1 MKQGR
6 LETAAAAINTALRET
21 RKGALEDAAAVIDAK
36 REAIERVLEN
46 QTGAE
51 LYVVMKSTRA
61 YETYMIRRNLWNK
74 IFLLVKLSASI
85 NRLAWQ
91 ED

>member
-6 LETAAAAINTALRET
+6 LNTAAAAINTALRET
-21 RKGALEDAAAVIDAK
+21 RKGALEDAAAVIDAQ

-46 QTGAE
+46 QTARD
-51 LYVVMKSTRA
+51 LYNNMKSTRA
-61 YETYMIRRNLWNK
+61 YETYMIRRTLWNK
-74 IFLLVKLSASI
+74 ILLLTKLSASI

-91 ED
+91 EN

>member
-6 LETAAAAINTALRET
+6 LNTAAAAINTALRET
-21 RKGALEDAAAVIDAK
+21 RKGALEDAAAVIDAQ

-46 QTGAE
+46 QTARD
-51 LYVVMKSTRA
+51 LYNNMTSTRA
-61 YETYMIRRNLWNK
+61 YETYMIRRTLWNK
-74 IFLLVKLSASI
+74 ILLLTKLSASI

-91 ED
+91 EN